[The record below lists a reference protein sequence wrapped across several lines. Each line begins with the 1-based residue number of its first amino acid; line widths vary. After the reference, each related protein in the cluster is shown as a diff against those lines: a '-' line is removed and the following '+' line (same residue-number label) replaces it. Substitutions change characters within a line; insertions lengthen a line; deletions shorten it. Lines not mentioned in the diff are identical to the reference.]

1 MRIPQP
7 YCTGLPRARCSNT
20 RSRRSSILEIKLGS
34 SGGSVEKEN
43 IESALLEHRRFPP
56 PDSFV
61 ARARLRP
68 QEVEAMRRKAE
79 ADHVG
84 YWADLA
90 RKSLYWHKPFTV
102 TLDDSKAPNYRWFPD
117 GQLNVSWNCLDVHL
131 AARGEKPA
139 IIFEDEAGG
148 VRRLSYRQL
157 HTEVCRLANGLKE
170 LGV

>member
-1 MRIPQP
+1 M
-7 YCTGLPRARCSNT
+7 
-20 RSRRSSILEIKLGS
+20 
-34 SGGSVEKEN
+34 EKEN

-90 RKSLYWHKPFTV
+90 RKSLAEAVNEVISLP
-102 TLDDSKAPNYRWFPD
+102 TLKRYR
-117 GQLNVSWNCLDVHL
+117 V
-131 AARGEKPA
+131 
-139 IIFEDEAGG
+139 
-148 VRRLSYRQL
+148 
-157 HTEVCRLANGLKE
+157 GLCIRS
-170 LGV
+170 